1 MLRKIRRNYK
11 RLVAFL
17 LSAAM
22 IITNV
27 GGNAGTV
34 LAAESQ
40 EERESSIF
48 MVDGQEILEA
58 VGELGDQE
66 ALDKEALEELGP
78 ALGQKGAIKKYE
90 KLFLPEPLLPLPPLE
105 LPAPLPSG
113 ASPFSSSD
121 PDPSSAETL
130 ASLASTVT
138 ALVS

>member
-90 KLFLPEPLLPLPPLE
+90 KLFLPEEGKVYELTLKIDLDLALE
-105 LPAPLPSG
+105 G
-113 ASPFSSSD
+113 
-121 PDPSSAETL
+121 
-130 ASLASTVT
+130 T
-138 ALVS
+138 ALLVFYKTKTK